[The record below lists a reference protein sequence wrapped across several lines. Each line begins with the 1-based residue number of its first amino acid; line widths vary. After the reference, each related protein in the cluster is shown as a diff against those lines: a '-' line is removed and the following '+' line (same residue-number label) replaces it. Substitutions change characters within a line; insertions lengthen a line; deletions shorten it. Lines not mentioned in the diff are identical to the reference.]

1 MPRRRLPLPLLLAT
15 ALGLGIPA
23 ARAAVTIE
31 IQGVE
36 GEFAGVARDNLELAQ
51 YLDRELSTA
60 QLRRLTKAG
69 EAEIRR
75 GLEPWGYYDVQVTSE
90 LQQNGADFKAV
101 YHVTLGE
108 RVIVRDSSVVVNGE
122 AAELEVVQA
131 ALEAFEP
138 RVGEALDHWLYELR
152 KNEVTS
158 VLQARGYLD
167 AALERHRV
175 EVMRASR
182 SATIDLAWNSGERYR
197 MGDVHFTG
205 NQLPEEFLARY
216 RPWTPDEYYSVE
228 DLLQFQQRLVD
239 ADYFSIVSVTP
250 DLDHRADGRVPV
262 DVQVVPAKRNIYSA
276 SAFVSTDTGPGG
288 SLGWQR
294 RWMNDRGDK
303 AGMQLQYATR
313 LESYSVFYRIPKPGV
328 QSRLYN
334 MTAGYR
340 DETTDT
346 TRARLVRLGASELL
360 DDWHGYAR
368 TLGLQ
373 YLQGSFVVAEQLR
386 STKLLY
392 AEGLL
397 TRRRADDLL
406 FPTRGVSVTYTARAA
421 PGQLF
426 SDTTFASIRADLK
439 WVRPAGDRS
448 RIILRASAGALE
460 TGNFDSLP
468 PELRF
473 FAGGD
478 RSVRGFD
485 YQAIGEKETIPDAIR
500 QAIVDN
506 DPKKKKTLADVPTQ
520 GVVGGRYLAVVS
532 GEFEHYFTEQ
542 WGGAVF
548 VDAGDA
554 FNNAFNANVGA
565 GVGVRWRSPVGIIRV
580 DFAVPVRTDRTE
592 IDDHGLRF
600 HIMIG
605 PDL

>member
-1 MPRRRLPLPLLLAT
+1 MLRALPPLLLA
-15 ALGLGIPA
+15 ALAMGAGA
-23 ARAAVTIE
+23 AQATIT
-31 IQGVE
+31 IQIDGVE
-36 GEFAGVARDNLELAQ
+36 GEFAGVARDNLELSQ
-51 YLDRELSTA
+51 YLERELSLP

-69 EAEIRR
+69 EDEIRH
-75 GLEPWGYYDVQVTSE
+75 GLEPWGYYDVQVRSE

-108 RVIVRDSSVVVNGE
+108 RVIVRESSVEVGG
-122 AAELEVVQA
+122 AGRELEAVRN
-131 ALEAFEP
+131 ALMAFEP
-138 RVGEALDHWLYELR
+138 RVGEPLDHWLYELR
-152 KNEVTS
+152 KTDVTTA
-158 VLQARGYLD
+158 LQARGFLD

-175 EVMRASR
+175 AVMRATR
-182 SATIDLAWNSGERYR
+182 SATIDLAWNSGGRYR
-197 MGDVHFTG
+197 MGDVHFAG
-205 NQLPEEFLARY
+205 NQLPAELLQRY
-216 RPWTPDEYYSVE
+216 RPWTADDYYSVE
-228 DLLQFQQRLVD
+228 DLLRFQQRLVD

-250 DLDHRADGRVPV
+250 GLEQRADGRVPV
-262 DVQVVPAKRNIYSA
+262 DVQLVPAKRDVYSA

-288 SLGWQR
+288 TLGWQR
-294 RWMNDRGDK
+294 RWLNDRGDK
-303 AGMQLQYATR
+303 AGVQLQYATR
-313 LESYSVFYRIPKPGV
+313 LESYSVFYRIPEPGV
-328 QSRLYN
+328 RNRLYGL
-334 MTAGYR
+334 TAGYR

-346 TRARLVRLGASELL
+346 TRTRLARLGASEQL

-373 YLQGSFVVAEQLR
+373 YAQGSFVVAEQLQ

-392 AEGLL
+392 AEALL
-397 TRRRADDLL
+397 TRRRADDLI
-406 FPTRGVSVTYTARAA
+406 FPSRGVSVTYTARAA
-421 PGQLF
+421 PGQLL
-426 SDTTFASIRADLK
+426 SDTSFASIRADLK
-439 WVRPAGDRS
+439 WVRPAGERS
-448 RIILRASAGALE
+448 RVILRASAGALA
-460 TGNFDSLP
+460 TTNFDRLP

-485 YQAIGEKETIPDAIR
+485 YQAIGEHAMIPVDVQARLREYYRTHGIR
-500 QAIVDN
+500 K
-506 DPKKKKTLADVPTQ
+506 PVPTT
-520 GVVGGRYLAVVS
+520 GIVGGHYLAVGS

-554 FNNAFNANVGA
+554 FDRELNANVGA

-580 DFAVPVRTDRTE
+580 DLAVPVRTD